1 MPVLPDHASL
11 DHLRRQAKDQLAELR
26 RAAESASLRDAQ
38 ALVARQYGYPSWAEL
53 KTEVERRES
62 LATVTATPE
71 LTAQLCEAF
80 DLGVPAEPMRR
91 LERQWTG
98 DLWELATDRGRWAVT
113 ALADWIT
120 SIESE
125 GEFVTA
131 ALVVGVEAPVPV
143 RSNLGTFGVTVDGVI
158 WCVHEAIR
166 LGPPLP
172 QPPSLDDC
180 AEGGRVLARLHSL
193 DVPAP
198 GPVVEWLTQRQPE
211 PMWRQLAA
219 QAVEQSRV
227 WAPRFDAAIPGYLE
241 LAAVTDERD
250 PNDRAILSKAWH
262 APSACRSAGPGRLVL
277 TGWEHTSALPVDWDF
292 GASVMAWSET
302 PTGFDIASA
311 RAFASGYEE
320 IGEPIERSLR
330 IFTSGISGAL
340 NWVISRAN
348 IAMNDCDERQRE
360 DAERL
365 IRTLV
370 EHPVSLRSITSLLD
384 SIS

>member
-1 MPVLPDHASL
+1 M
-11 DHLRRQAKDQLAELR
+11 
-26 RAAESASLRDAQ
+26 
-38 ALVARQYGYPSWAEL
+38 
-53 KTEVERRES
+53 
-62 LATVTATPE
+62 
-71 LTAQLCEAF
+71 
-80 DLGVPAEPMRR
+80 
-91 LERQWTG
+91 
-98 DLWELATDRGRWAVT
+98 
-113 ALADWIT
+113 
-120 SIESE
+120 
-125 GEFVTA
+125 
-131 ALVVGVEAPVPV
+131 
-143 RSNLGTFGVTVDGVI
+143 
-158 WCVHEAIR
+158 
-166 LGPPLP
+166 
-172 QPPSLDDC
+172 
-180 AEGGRVLARLHSL
+180 LARLHSL

-241 LAAVTDERD
+241 LAAVTDEWD
-250 PNDRAILSKAWH
+250 PNDRAVLSKAWH
-262 APSACRSAGPGRLVL
+262 APSACRSAGPGQLVL

-302 PTGFDIASA
+302 PTGFDTASA

-320 IGEPIERSLR
+320 IGEPVERSLR
-330 IFTSGISGAL
+330 IFTSGISAAL

>member
-26 RAAESASLRDAQ
+26 RTNESASLREAQ
-38 ALVARQYGYPSWAEL
+38 ALVARQYGYQSWGDL
-53 KTEVERRES
+53 KAEVERRDS
-62 LATVTATPE
+62 LAPVTATAA

-80 DLGVPAEPMRR
+80 RLGVPGEPMHRV
-91 LERQWTG
+91 ERQWTG
-98 DLWELATDRGRWAVT
+98 DVWDLVTDRGHWTVT
-113 ALADWIT
+113 ALADGIT

-125 GEFVTA
+125 GELVTA
-131 ALVVGVEAPVPV
+131 ALAAGVEALVPV
-143 RSNLGTFGVTVDGVI
+143 RAKAGTFGVAVEGVI
-158 WCVHEAIR
+158 WRVHEADR

-172 QPPSLDDC
+172 QPPSLEDC
-180 AEGGRVLARLHSL
+180 AEGGRVLARLHGL
-193 DVPAP
+193 AIPAP

-211 PMWRQLAA
+211 SSWRQLAA
-219 QAVEQSRV
+219 QAHEQSRV
-227 WAPRFDAAIPGYLE
+227 WAAQFDAAIPGYLE
-241 LAAVTDERD
+241 LAAVVDERN

-302 PTGFDIASA
+302 PTGFDAASA

-320 IGEPIERSLR
+320 IGAPVERSLR
-330 IFTSGISGAL
+330 IFTSGITGAL
-340 NWVISRAN
+340 NWTISRAN
-348 IAMNDCDERQRE
+348 IAMNDCDDRQRD

-370 EHPVSLRSITSLLD
+370 DHPVSLRSITSLLD

>member
-1 MPVLPDHASL
+1 MPTLPDHASL
-11 DHLRRQAKDQLAELR
+11 DHLRRQAKDQLIELR
-26 RAAESASLRDAQ
+26 RADESASLRDAQ

-53 KTEVERRES
+53 KAEVERRES
-62 LATVTATPE
+62 LAPVTANAE
-71 LTAQLCEAF
+71 LTAKLCEAF
-80 DLGVPAEPMRR
+80 DLGIPAEPMRR
-91 LERQWTG
+91 VERQWTG
-98 DLWELATDRGRWAVT
+98 DVWDLVTTRRRWAVT

-125 GEFVTA
+125 GELVTA
-131 ALVVGVEAPVPV
+131 ALAVEVEAPVPV
-143 RSNLGTFGVTVDGVI
+143 RSTSGTFGVSVDGAI
-158 WCVHEAIR
+158 WRVHEAIR

-180 AEGGRVLARLHSL
+180 AEGGRVLARLHGL
-193 DVPAP
+193 QIPAP

-211 PMWRQLAA
+211 QSWRQLAA
-219 QAVEQSRV
+219 QAAEQSRV
-227 WAPRFDAAIPGYLE
+227 WAAQFDAAIPGYLE
-241 LAAVTDERD
+241 LAAITDERD
-250 PNDRAILSKAWH
+250 PDDRAILSKAWH

-277 TGWEHTSALPVDWDF
+277 TGWEHTSALPVDWDL

-302 PTGFDIASA
+302 PTGFDTASA
-311 RAFASGYEE
+311 RAFVAGYEE
-320 IGEPIERSLR
+320 IGAPVERSLR
-330 IFTSGISGAL
+330 IFTSGISGTL

-348 IAMNDCDERQRE
+348 IALNDCDERQRD